1 MSEAKVQETAQEM
14 TTQSQNTSGT
24 DNRDSE
30 LLREV
35 MQKKERLNS
44 AMERAET
51 LQSKYDVLQKQIAD
65 EKESNKIKEM
75 ESKGE
80 YDKIMA
86 DMASKLEASEKKS
99 VAWDEYQSNRR
110 TALLEKLPEED
121 RTIYDGLS
129 LNKLEAHVDK
139 FNSKSSPARVDNSKP
154 SETGGYGSAL
164 DFAVNDPQGYEKA
177 KKGTGSI
184 SKFGNIFNPL
194 GKD

>member
-1 MSEAKVQETAQEM
+1 MSEAKVQDSVQEM
-14 TTQSQNTSGT
+14 TTQGQNISGT
-24 DNRDSE
+24 ENQDSE

-65 EKESNKIKEM
+65 EKESSKIKEM

-110 TALLEKLPEED
+110 AALLEKLPEED

-129 LNKLEAHVDK
+129 LEKLDAHVDK
-139 FNSKSSPARVDNSKP
+139 FSSKPSPANVDNSKP
-154 SETGGYGSAL
+154 TETGGYATFAEWAAL
-164 DFAVNDPQGYEKA
+164 DPKGYEKA
-177 KKGTGSI
+177 NTPQTSGKIKIGY
-184 SKFGNIFNPL
+184 GN
-194 GKD
+194 